1 MYQAELARHRVV
13 AVKQQTRKWV
23 VLRVEV
29 LPTIVAVS
37 IVRRRRARVHQAL
50 RQVYV
55 RRVHRRAA
63 VLHRRIVPAAVA
75 VAVQV
80 VAAAVVHQ
88 VVAVVAA
95 VADNPTK
102 KIFI

>member
-1 MYQAELARHRVV
+1 MYQQEPARRRVV

-23 VLRVEV
+23 VLGVEV

-37 IVRRRRARVHQAL
+37 IVRRRARVHRAL

-63 VLHRRIVPAAVA
+63 VLHRRIVPAVAAAV
-75 VAVQV
+75 VQV
-80 VAAAVVHQ
+80 VAAAAVHQ